1 MREDRQ
7 SSDVVILDFATL
19 RDAGEALGRDAVP
32 WLKTALAENDAA
44 FVAVPGGRS
53 PTPFFQTLAAADLD
67 WKSVR
72 VTLTDERFVPE
83 DSEESNSRLLRGAFL
98 QGRASAAQFVMPA
111 LSDTTLER
119 AASEWDA
126 LIRAAPAFD
135 LVVLGMGE
143 DGHFA
148 SLFPGSPA
156 LTEGLDLNAER
167 YAVAAPEKS
176 PQRLS
181 LTLRALTRTRRL
193 AFLVSGT
200 AKRDVIERALWN
212 EAGSENLPISTL
224 LRQSRV
230 KPVFYWGA
238 DS

>member
-1 MREDRQ
+1 MSEDRQ
-7 SSDVVILDFATL
+7 SSDVVILEFATL
-19 RDAGEALGRDAVP
+19 RDAGEALGRDAVS
-32 WLKTALAENDAA
+32 WLKTALAENNAA

-167 YAVAAPEKS
+167 YAVAAPDKS

-181 LTLRALTRTRRL
+181 LTFKALTRTRRL
-193 AFLVSGT
+193 AFLVSGA
-200 AKRDVIERALWN
+200 AKRDVIERALRN
-212 EAGSENLPISTL
+212 ETGSENLPISTL
-224 LRQSRV
+224 LRQSPV